1 MTTPPPAQASTA
13 EVLADLELENQR
25 VFVRTDLDAPVDR
38 SGNVTDTSRIE
49 AAVPTIRAL
58 AAAGARVIV
67 GSRFGEFKAPGSG
80 DEGPDAPSIEPAAF
94 ALAEQLGMEVLLP
107 DGCTGDSVKRVVT
120 QLREGQV
127 CVLENLAREY
137 DLTSGREALA
147 RQLLDHVDVFMAD
160 SLRALALES
169 ATTTVLPRL
178 LHSRAPGL
186 ALHAE
191 LERIQRIR
199 SFGDQPRLLIW
210 GGNALSPRL
219 PLLHQLLDERTTVFL
234 VGVAAN
240 THVCAQGGQL
250 GRSSVERSYL
260 AGARTLA
267 EQLGPRL
274 KTQVDVLSAE
284 SPRAGTPQVSGA
296 GDVPEGH
303 LALDIGPETQRL
315 LQQEIERAGLVLWC
329 GAPGLYREEAFAGGT
344 RALTEALASAEAFTA
359 VVGDDTVTAARSV
372 AKDATKRIDY
382 VAEGGDAALA
392 LLRDIKLPGLLAL
405 RGLGT

>member
-1 MTTPPPAQASTA
+1 MTTSSTA

-25 VFVRTDLDAPVDR
+25 VFVRADLDAPLDR
-38 SGNVTDTSRIE
+38 SGQITDASRIE

-80 DEGPDAPSIEPAAF
+80 DEGPDAPSIEPAAS
-94 ALAEQLGMEVLLP
+94 ALAEHLGMEVLLP

-127 CVLENLAREY
+127 CVLENLSREY
-137 DLTSGREALA
+137 DLSTGRETLA
-147 RQLLDHVDVFMAD
+147 RQLLDYVDVFMAD
-160 SLRALALES
+160 SLRVLGLES

-178 LHSRAPGL
+178 LPTRAPGL

-191 LERIQRIR
+191 LAKIQRIR
-199 SFGDQPRLLIW
+199 SFADQPRLLIW

-219 PLLHQLLDERTTVFL
+219 PLLHQLVDDKTTVFL

-240 THVCAQGGQL
+240 TLIRARGGQL
-250 GRSSVERSYL
+250 GRSSVEQGYL

-267 EQLGPRL
+267 EQLGSRL
-274 KTQVDVLSAE
+274 MTQVDVLTAE
-284 SPRAGTPQVSGA
+284 SPRSTAPSVTGA

-303 LALDIGPETQRL
+303 LALDIGPATQRAL
-315 LQQEIERAGLVLWC
+315 EQEIERAGLVIWC
-329 GAPGLYREEAFAGGT
+329 GTPGLHREETYAGGT
-344 RALTEALASAEAFTA
+344 RALTEALARAEAFTG

-372 AKDATKRIDY
+372 AKDATKHIDY
-382 VAEGGDAALA
+382 LADGGEAALA